1 MALSQTIKEEIV
13 KQYLK
18 HASRGQVETFLQFL
32 DEYDLNPYMN
42 HVVFMER
49 SVKDKRTGSYKTLVD
64 LYITHKGLLHI
75 AHRSGKLDGIEHEYV
90 YDDKGNVVA
99 ITSMVFRK
107 DMTHPIK
114 ARASMKEYNTGKN
127 AWKEFPE
134 TMLEVRAEAKALRKA
149 FDIGIN
155 AIEEME
161 RVIEEENVSTD
172 EKVIKMNNI
181 DNELKTML
189 KTILKHSATK
199 PQAKSWYN
207 IFSVVATGKKWKDMS
222 DEDKIKVKELL
233 EAVVKAF
240 NDGVFGDVNTLTEE
254 DLKVLLNGEDVATD
268 GAEEDDDEDIL

>member
-13 KQYLK
+13 KTYLK
-18 HASRGQVETFLQFL
+18 NASKGQIETYLQFL

-42 HVVFMER
+42 HVIFMER
-49 SVKDKRTGSYKTLVD
+49 SVKDKRTGGYKTLVD

-99 ITSMVFRK
+99 ITAMVFRK
-107 DMTHPIK
+107 DMNHPIK
-114 ARASMKEYNTGKN
+114 ARASMKEYNTGRN

-161 RVIEEENVSTD
+161 RVIEEEETTTVEETAVSIDD
-172 EKVIKMNNI
+172 ELR
-181 DNELKTML
+181 DML
-189 KTILKHSATK
+189 KTIYKQSATK
-199 PQAKSWYN
+199 PRNKSWYN
-207 IFSVVATGKKWKDMS
+207 IFSVVATGKRWKDMT
-222 DEDKIKVKELL
+222 DEDKVKVKELL

-240 NDGVFGDVNTLTEE
+240 NEGVFGDVNTLTEE
-254 DLKVLLNGEDVATD
+254 DLKVLISGEDTPADET
-268 GAEEDDDEDIL
+268 EDDEDIL